1 MFRNNDSIKV
11 CGMETRGTLVSYRI
25 DEGIGTI
32 TMNDGKVN
40 ALSLPMLAQLNS
52 ALDRAESA
60 GAVVVLTGREGV
72 FSAGFDLTTLRAGGP
87 DALAMVQ
94 GGFELTS
101 RMLSFPSP
109 VLIACSGHAIA
120 MGMFLL
126 LSGDYAIGAAG
137 PYKIT
142 ANEVAIGLTIPMAG
156 AEICRQ
162 RLAPAYLVRTLLL
175 AEVFAPGE
183 AVTAGFVDQVVPATE
198 LQDTARTVAA
208 GFRKLDM
215 KAHLTSKLRLRA
227 DLLKAINASIS
238 TDTAALATQS
248 GSDSDSDSR

>member
-1 MFRNNDSIKV
+1 
-11 CGMETRGTLVSYRI
+11 METPGTPETLVSYRTE
-25 DEGIGTI
+25 EGIGTV
-32 TMNDGKVN
+32 TMDDGKVN
-40 ALSLPMLAQLNS
+40 ALSLPMLGQLNS
-52 ALDRAESA
+52 AFDRAESEA
-60 GAVVVLTGREGV
+60 AVVVLTGREGV

-94 GGFELTS
+94 GGFELAS
-101 RMLSFPSP
+101 RMLSFPTP
-109 VLIACSGHAIA
+109 VVMACSGHAIA

-156 AEICRQ
+156 VEICRQ
-162 RLAPAYLVRTLLL
+162 RLTPAYLIRTLLL
-175 AEVFAPGE
+175 AEVFVPE
-183 AVTAGFVDQVVPATE
+183 DAVTAGFVDQVVPATE
-198 LQDTARTVAA
+198 LQETARTVAT

-215 KAHLTSKLRLRA
+215 KAHATSKLRVRG
-227 DLLKAINASIS
+227 DLLNAIKTSIG

-248 GSDSDSDSR
+248 GSPSR